1 LKAIMIR
8 LPDTRG
14 LPPEWDHLLEDH
26 ARAIEEYRIAAG
38 ALDPAVWMAPM
49 APGKWSPAE
58 VTAHVAEAYRVLSAE
73 LGGADGMRLR
83 GSSLQRLVL
92 RYTVLPRLL
101 AGKPFPNGVRA
112 PRETRPTEIINDP
125 ALAVARLVE
134 RAEQFIRDLTAKATI
149 QSVRL
154 THAYFGRLSP
164 RHGLELSTVHTRH
177 HAQQLAAINRS
188 LLPS

>member
-1 LKAIMIR
+1 MLG
-8 LPDTRG
+8 LPRTRG
-14 LPPEWDHLLEDH
+14 LPAERARLLDDH
-26 ARAIEEYRIAAG
+26 ARAIEEYRAAAG
-38 ALDPAVWMAPM
+38 GLDDAAWLAPI

-83 GSSLQRLVL
+83 GSRFQRLVL

-101 AGKPFPNGVRA
+101 TGKPFPPGVRA
-112 PRETRPTEIINDP
+112 PREVRPTQVISDP
-125 ALAVARLVE
+125 SLAVATLVE
-134 RAEQFIRDLTAKATI
+134 RAEEFARELTTRATMPA
-149 QSVRL
+149 VRL

-164 RHGLELSTVHTRH
+164 DQGLKLSIVHTRH

-188 LLPS
+188 PGPS